1 MRPVISWNGENV
13 LNGSLLVVGNLR
25 KYFPLKGFFFKTEG
39 YVRAVDDVSIQIG
52 RGEVFGLVGESGCG
66 KTTLGR
72 CLLRLIEPDKGS
84 VFYDGVDMM
93 KLRKDQL
100 KETRQRIQIV
110 FQNPLSSLDPR
121 MSVRNLV
128 AEPLLA
134 YKLTEHL
141 DSKIVELL
149 ELVGLR
155 REFLWRYPH
164 ELSGGQNQRI
174 AIARAIAL
182 NPNFIVLDE
191 PTSALDVSVQAQI
204 LNLLQELQE
213 RLHMSY
219 LLISH
224 DLSVVQHISNR
235 LGVMY
240 LGKVVEMGGS
250 DEIWEKPLHPYTE
263 ALLSAVPNP
272 DPDMKSQSKVLTGEV
287 PSPINPPSGCRFRT
301 RCPYV
306 MDKCQREE
314 PQMIYID
321 RQHQVACHLHD

>member
-1 MRPVISWNGENV
+1 
-13 LNGSLLVVGNLR
+13 LNGSLLVVDNLQ

-39 YVRAVDDVSIQIG
+39 YVRAVDGVSIQIG

-84 VFYDGVDMM
+84 VFYDGVDLM

-235 LGVMY
+235 MGVMY
-240 LGKVVEMGGS
+240 LGKLVEVGGS

-263 ALLSAVPNP
+263 ALLSAVPIH

-306 MDKCQREE
+306 MDKCQHEE
-314 PQMIYID
+314 PQIIYID
-321 RQHQVACHLHD
+321 GQHQVACHLHD

>member
-1 MRPVISWNGENV
+1 M
-13 LNGSLLVVGNLR
+13 NGSLLVVGNLR

-39 YVRAVDDVSIQIG
+39 YVRAVDDVSIQIE

-219 LLISH
+219 LLVSH
-224 DLSVVQHISNR
+224 DLSVVQHICNR

-240 LGKVVEMGGS
+240 LGKIVEMGGS

-263 ALLSAVPNP
+263 ALLSAVPIP

-287 PSPINPPSGCRFRT
+287 PSSINPPSGCRFRT

-314 PQMIYID
+314 PQMTYID

>member
-1 MRPVISWNGENV
+1 M
-13 LNGSLLVVGNLR
+13 
-25 KYFPLKGFFFKTEG
+25 
-39 YVRAVDDVSIQIG
+39 RAVDDVSIQIG

-72 CLLRLIEPDKGS
+72 CLLRLIEPDQGS
-84 VFYDGVDMM
+84 IFYDGVDMM

-100 KETRQRIQIV
+100 KETRERIQIV

-235 LGVMY
+235 MGVMY
-240 LGKVVEMGGS
+240 LGKIVEMGGS

-263 ALLSAVPNP
+263 ALLSAVPIP

-321 RQHQVACHLHD
+321 RQHQVACHLHN

>member
-1 MRPVISWNGENV
+1 M
-13 LNGSLLVVGNLR
+13 LVVSNLK
-25 KYFPLKGFFFKTEG
+25 KYFPIQGFFFKTIG

-52 RGEVFGLVGESGCG
+52 EGEVFGLVGESGCG

-72 CLLRLIEPDKGS
+72 CLLRLIEPDEGS
-84 VFYDGVDMM
+84 ILYDGADIMT
-93 KLRKDQL
+93 LRKDQI
-100 KETRQRIQIV
+100 KNMRQHIQIV

-134 YKLTEHL
+134 FGLKEHIDGRIL
-141 DSKIVELL
+141 ELL

-174 AIARAIAL
+174 SVARAIAL
-182 NPNFIVLDE
+182 DPEFIVLDE

-204 LNLLQELQE
+204 LNLLQDLQE

-235 LGVMY
+235 MGVMY
-240 LGKVVEMGGS
+240 LGKIVEMGGS

-263 ALLSAVPNP
+263 ALLAAVPIP
-272 DPDMKSQSKVLTGEV
+272 DPDLKGRGRILTGEV
-287 PSPINPPSGCRFRT
+287 PSSVNPPSGCRFRT

-306 MDKCQREE
+306 MDRCQREE
-314 PQMIYID
+314 PQMIEVGSQ
-321 RQHQVACHLHD
+321 RQVACHLRT

>member
-1 MRPVISWNGENV
+1 
-13 LNGSLLVVGNLR
+13 LNGSLLVVDNLQ

-39 YVRAVDDVSIQIG
+39 YVRAVDGVSIQIG

-84 VFYDGVDMM
+84 VFYDGVDLM

-235 LGVMY
+235 MGVMY
-240 LGKVVEMGGS
+240 LGKLVEVGGS

-263 ALLSAVPNP
+263 ALLSAVPIP

-287 PSPINPPSGCRFRT
+287 PSSINPPSGCRFRT

-306 MDKCQREE
+306 MDRCQREE

-321 RQHQVACHLHD
+321 RQHQVACHLHN

>member
-1 MRPVISWNGENV
+1 M
-13 LNGSLLVVGNLR
+13 NGSLLVVGNLR

-240 LGKVVEMGGS
+240 LGKIVEMGGS

-263 ALLSAVPNP
+263 ALLSAVPIP

-287 PSPINPPSGCRFRT
+287 PSSINPPSGCRFRT

>member
-1 MRPVISWNGENV
+1 MM
-13 LNGSLLVVGNLR
+13 LVVSNLK
-25 KYFPLKGFFFKTEG
+25 KYFPIQGFFFKTVG

-52 RGEVFGLVGESGCG
+52 EGEVFGLVGESGCG

-72 CLLRLIEPDKGS
+72 CLLRLIEPDEGRIL
-84 VFYDGVDMM
+84 YDGADIMT
-93 KLRKDQL
+93 LRKQQI
-100 KETRQRIQIV
+100 KNMRQHIQIV

-134 YKLTEHL
+134 FGLKEHI
-141 DSKIVELL
+141 DGRVIELL

-174 AIARAIAL
+174 AVARAIAL
-182 NPNFIVLDE
+182 DPKFIVLDE

-204 LNLLQELQE
+204 LNLLQDLQE

-235 LGVMY
+235 MGVMY
-240 LGKVVEMGGS
+240 LGKVVEMGRS

-263 ALLSAVPNP
+263 ALLSAVPIP
-272 DPDMKSQSKVLTGEV
+272 DPDLRGRGKILAGEV
-287 PSPINPPSGCRFRT
+287 PSSVNPPSGCRFRT

-314 PQMIYID
+314 PQMID
-321 RQHQVACHLHD
+321 VGEQRQVACHLHT

>member
-1 MRPVISWNGENV
+1 M
-13 LNGSLLVVGNLR
+13 NGSLLVVGNLR

>member
-1 MRPVISWNGENV
+1 

-240 LGKVVEMGGS
+240 LGKIVEMGGS

-263 ALLSAVPNP
+263 ALLSAVPIP

-287 PSPINPPSGCRFRT
+287 PSSINPPSGCRFRT

-306 MDKCQREE
+306 MYKCQREE

>member
-1 MRPVISWNGENV
+1 M
-13 LNGSLLVVGNLR
+13 NGSLLVVDNLR

-39 YVRAVDDVSIQIG
+39 YVRAVDGVSIQIG

-235 LGVMY
+235 MGVMY
-240 LGKVVEMGGS
+240 LGKIVEMGGS

-263 ALLSAVPNP
+263 ALLSAVPIP

>member
-1 MRPVISWNGENV
+1 M
-13 LNGSLLVVGNLR
+13 NGSLLVVGNLR

-224 DLSVVQHISNR
+224 DLSVVQHICNR

-240 LGKVVEMGGS
+240 LGKIVEMGGS

-263 ALLSAVPNP
+263 ALLSAVPIP

-287 PSPINPPSGCRFRT
+287 PSSINPPSGCRFRT